1 MTTISQSTVIT
12 QKYISEYTGP
22 FTIDTPDVVISFGSE
37 IEVVNGISFI
47 ISADNVTIDGC
58 NNEVI
63 FNYSSDKDWSGFIRN
78 GAWAT
83 KSSGTAW
90 IADAQPTNGH
100 NNCIVRNMNI
110 TMLKSHD
117 ATPNEAVT
125 RRFVFGHYY
134 GLNANN
140 NVIENIHVR
149 IPDATN
155 SISVLPNHPIFIGAY
170 LACVSDNANTASVDI
185 SNCTIT
191 GLSTI
196 NYIIHGVLMSK
207 GCGNVLSSGGI
218 SHPIGTAHYT
228 TNIDYPSNGN
238 YSNSSINITNCHVTA
253 ARGSYIHCNHSGKY
267 GAGIIVG
274 DFAGGTIRL
283 NNCSAENFY
292 QSEIHGTLLWAYV
305 QDTGGMIIGPFA
317 YADISMND
325 CHGRYVG
332 YDHYVWHYDHRGVS
346 LIGNSFNGILNVNN
360 CSHYSHACTFKGG
373 IVGARSGDR
382 EPNTIIN
389 VENTVFNG
397 QAVMGSGGII
407 GPFCDASAVTIQR
420 CSVRVVILDNTNNT
434 NRGDN
439 RGNYSRTSNTNVG
452 ATVTDVAPYASG
464 GLVGSHCSPVTLTID
479 ECYIEGYCY
488 NLDGYIRQYTGG
500 LIGAQLQ
507 AHRQGTTTITNCGS
521 TLTINRNITDPL
533 KMKYNRDLNTM
544 GAYIGG
550 VISSNATIDIS
561 NCYYYDKRNT
571 DLYPNY
577 LNWYDNTTNYTGGT
591 TSATIRITKSYKAN
605 RATWSNIAAYT
616 SMNLTSIQDIS
627 GTSGYLEAPGTG
639 IKFVTVT
646 DRDTVPFVP
655 AFVIDNQPT
664 EIDQAKWERLVKLYF
679 GDGNEALGVANI
691 LLTTITGGHYYS
703 PSNCPIPIY
712 KSIRFTENVKDI
724 DKGLLITP
732 YTTTIS
738 ATGILLAESNI
749 YLDCR
754 ADNITIDGCNN
765 TFTYHGVTNEQTT
778 AFLVNNSQVSNTIS
792 GRHSFTNIH
801 IKNLTLDTGTRFL
814 NSDSFLTGN
823 YFSVEGAH
831 NYITGVHI
839 IGDINASA
847 FNHTNTNSSITETNT
862 TQLPAAGFLGNYYN
876 VNNGTI
882 DLSDCSFHRAFSDER
897 YTRYSQHFS
906 AAFGARNYDVGVT
919 TKTPGTIN
927 MYNCR
932 NFGQHLMENN
942 SPWNGRDNGG
952 FLYTAGG
959 NINMERCYGTCD
971 LQNTNNSVEATTL
984 GGLISDA
991 NDFYETPCNINLH
1004 QCAFYGSIGADN
1016 ASPLNSGSGGLI
1028 GPGCNV
1034 SSIRITECFT
1044 TGYISSYGG
1053 GFIGKNCGNNSNTTI
1068 DISNSYTLGSVQDI
1082 GTNASSTNAGLL
1094 IGDDIRLGSSGS
1106 LTIHNCYT
1114 DGYIWNNNINII
1126 TPYNPATGSFT
1137 KTDIYNSLHNWSTS
1151 NAKAALVNVQDW
1163 SQGQTLSAE
1172 TVFVNT
1178 APAGHNQRFELKWVI
1193 EDQKTT
1199 IDQATFNEIKGKF
1212 PYRIYKDVT
1221 FTEGVIID
1229 RDAISA
1235 NTWSNRIVNTR
1246 PQKNYNQ
1253 RKYRDMYFEICA
1265 PNITVDGCN
1274 NIITINNSPR
1284 YSGLFM
1290 NGLFGIDN
1298 HNTSNNA
1305 VLLQTP
1311 ELVLHE
1317 SVYNDFSNNILHK
1330 YGEYPLAPHYIRDG
1344 VYADNTNYANN
1355 YRMMD
1360 HGLGFDNCTLKN
1372 IKVVPA
1378 GSGPHAQEG
1387 QADNIFS
1394 ADYATSIG
1402 AQSYVSNSNYSTT
1415 CGLYSYSGNGWLTSR
1430 CFGYNATGN
1439 KIENCHVMTTG
1450 VDGNNADNLSGRW
1463 STWTYGTPT
1472 GASTNDANTPKV
1484 SGGMFGSHS
1493 FTFGAEAV
1501 IDGCSYSFT
1510 NNYGNIN
1517 ECGAILGSRAGNL
1530 STVTI
1535 KNTNVYCNGAIAGQP
1550 MIGWYGAM
1558 KCNLDISNCHVIVK
1572 ETKVKWGPL
1581 IFATEITGS
1590 YSKITLTNVSAH
1602 VPFLTTNSGLIGSG
1616 SCTYSDI
1623 SFNNCHVSGNFS
1635 DSNGSGFCNGTCEN
1649 AKLLFND
1656 CSFKENGHEK
1666 YDQVSSAGFIGKT
1679 ASVNSLEFNRCSVDM
1694 EYLYDNA
1701 GGFIAD
1707 ECYSNRTTFTDCF
1720 SKVTNASINYTNK
1733 EMGGFIGMKFNN
1745 THDGIKNKTTLEFT
1759 NCIAYDKRTN
1769 IFTERAGA
1777 FIGHVNNENQEYI
1790 DITFNNCFTNTVA
1803 ASETIGSSHP
1813 FVAYWDPEFITFNN
1827 VYYPDTHHTGDV
1839 GADNDEGEYEH
1850 PIWND
1855 SIASANLLHIED
1867 YNDNN
1872 VYANDTVFVRVHEGE
1887 PYVLK
1892 WFLVNIVNQTKKDS
1906 TLQIMKKLYFRDPS
1920 ASRYHEGGTIT
1931 MTGSDMGIASKGGLA
1946 LEAEKRLTIS
1956 AEEKM
1961 MLSFAGLRN
1970 EYYRTG
1976 NAYIK
1981 CSWFQADTRLFEIS
1995 LAGATVTSSSYYS
2008 GTFTGQHLCMFKDF
2022 DQEIHRGL
2030 IAIPTQNIV
2039 NLNGSLKPS
2048 ITETLPILTLS
2059 TKQKDKK
2066 AFGVISN
2073 IEDGDSYNQR
2083 NVHINIPMKKTFKN
2097 ERRVFVNSIGEGA
2110 IWVSNVNGPLE
2121 SGDYITTAVIP
2132 GYGMK
2137 QDDDLL
2143 HSYSVAKATMDC
2155 DFSIEKEPVK
2165 KLKTSEANNS
2175 TLEFDSNGELQYETV
2190 METKTYDV
2198 SENIMK
2204 DINNRELIL
2213 DGSNNIVNS
2222 SAVIIA
2228 SKNTDGNVVDL
2239 CGNILANDSSGNTLD
2254 ICGNIFI
2261 QNSTNVYAHVETVTA
2276 MDYKY
2281 ETRFID
2287 ISGAVLTED
2296 EYNTHI
2302 SNGIDA
2308 YIACFIGCTYHCG

>member
-12 QKYISEYTGP
+12 QKYISEYDGP
-22 FTIDTPDVVISFGSE
+22 FTIDTSGVVISFGSE

-47 ISADNVTIDGC
+47 INADNVTIDGC

-63 FNYSSDKDWSGFIRN
+63 FNYSSDANWSGFIRN

-90 IADAQPTNGH
+90 TADEDPTDGH

-110 TMLKSHD
+110 TMLRKS
-117 ATPNEAVT
+117 TSVST
-125 RRFVFGHYY
+125 KRFVFGHYY

-149 IPDATN
+149 IPDATDN
-155 SISVLPNHPIFIGAY
+155 IDALPEHPIFIGAY
-170 LACVSDNANTASVDI
+170 LACVSNNANTASVDI

-196 NYIIHGVLMSK
+196 LDVVHGVLMSK
-207 GCGNVLSSGGI
+207 GCGNVLNAGGI
-218 SHPIGTAHYT
+218 SHPTGTNHYN
-228 TNIDYPSNGN
+228 TNIVYPSNGN

-253 ARGSYIHCNHSGKY
+253 ARGSYIDSHHTNKY

-283 NNCSAENFY
+283 NNCSAENFR
-292 QSEIHGTLLWAYV
+292 QAISSPNGILWYYS

-325 CHGRYVG
+325 CHGRYTGDEPKVND
-332 YDHYVWHYDHRGVS
+332 YDYQGFS
-346 LIGNSFNGILNVNN
+346 FIGNSFNGILNVNN
-360 CSHYSHACTFKGG
+360 CSHYSHATGFKGG
-373 IVGARSGDR
+373 IVGAQSGDR

-389 VENTVFNG
+389 VKNTVFNG
-397 QAVMGSGGII
+397 QVILGSGGII

-420 CSVRVVILDNTNNT
+420 CSVRVLINDNIINT
-434 NRGDN
+434 TLNRGTSLL
-439 RGNYSRTSNTNVG
+439 NYPRTSNTNVG

-479 ECYIEGYCY
+479 ECYIEGYY
-488 NLDGYIRQYTGG
+488 YYQAGYQRQYTGG

-521 TLTINRNITDPL
+521 TLTINRGMTGAANE
-533 KMKYNRDLNTM
+533 KDLTTM

-550 VISSNATIDIS
+550 DISPNATIDIS

-571 DLYPNY
+571 DLSPNY
-577 LNWYDNTTNYTGGT
+577 LNWYDNTTDYNGGT
-591 TSATIRITKSYKAN
+591 TNAHITITNSYKAN
-605 RATWSNIAAYT
+605 RVTWSNSEAADTYMYLNT
-616 SMNLTSIQDIS
+616 SGLIQDIS

-679 GDGNEALGVANI
+679 GDGNEAVVGTQDTA
-691 LLTTITGGHYYS
+691 
-703 PSNCPIPIY
+703 NCPIPIY

-732 YTTTIS
+732 YTTTS
-738 ATGILLAESNI
+738 STTGSLLAESNI

-778 AFLVNNSQVSNTIS
+778 AFLVNNSQVSNTTS

-847 FNHTNTNSSITETNT
+847 FNHTNTNSDFGATNT
-862 TQLPAAGFLGNYYN
+862 TQIPAAGFLGNYYN

-882 DLSDCSFHRAFSDER
+882 DLSDCSFHRAFSDVR
-897 YTRYSQHFS
+897 DTKYSQHFS
-906 AAFGARNYDVGVT
+906 AAFGARNYDVGDT
-919 TKTPGTIN
+919 TKRPGTIN

-932 NFGQHLMENN
+932 NLGQHLMYN
-942 SPWNGRDNGG
+942 STWNGKDNGG

-971 LQNTNNSVEATTL
+971 LQNTNNVVQATTL

-1016 ASPLNSGSGGLI
+1016 GSTPLNSGSGGLI
-1028 GPGCNV
+1028 GPDCSL

-1068 DISNSYTLGSVQDI
+1068 DISNSYTLGSVQDV
-1082 GTNASSTNAGLL
+1082 GTNVSSTNAGLL
-1094 IGDDIRLGSSGS
+1094 IGNDIRLGSSGK

-1114 DGYIWNNNINII
+1114 DGYIWNNNANII

-1229 RDAISA
+1229 REAISA
-1235 NTWSNRIVNTR
+1235 NTWSNRIVNAR

-1330 YGEYPLAPHYIRDG
+1330 YGEYPLAPHYIQDG

-1378 GSGPHAQEG
+1378 GSGRYAREG
-1387 QADNIFS
+1387 YDNAFLY

-1450 VDGNNADNLSGRW
+1450 LQADGQY
-1463 STWTYGTPT
+1463 STWVIDDNV
-1472 GASTNDANTPKV
+1472 NDTNTPKV

-1656 CSFKENGHEK
+1656 CSFKENGHEH
-1666 YDQVSSAGFIGKT
+1666 YDKDSNAGFIGKT

-1720 SKVTNASINYTNK
+1720 SKVTNASINDTSK
-1733 EMGGFIGMKFNN
+1733 EMGGFIGMGFNN
-1745 THDGIKNKTTLEFT
+1745 THDGNKNKTTLEFT

-1769 IFTERAGA
+1769 IFSEEAGA
-1777 FIGHVNNENQEYI
+1777 FIGHNDNMNQEYI

-1803 ASETIGSSHP
+1803 ASAKIGSSHP
-1813 FVAYWDPEFITFNN
+1813 FVAYWDPDYITFNN
-1827 VYYPDTHHTGDV
+1827 VYYPDTHHTGRV
-1839 GADNDEGEYEH
+1839 GTTNDEGEYEH

-1970 EYYRTG
+1970 EYYRTEQVSI
-1976 NAYIK
+1976 N
-1981 CSWFQADTRLFEIS
+1981 CSWFQADQRLFEIS
-1995 LAGATVTSSSYYS
+1995 RANQTTEVGAHTSYLSS
-2008 GTFTGQHLCMFKDF
+2008 FTGQHLCMFKDF

-2175 TLEFDSNGELQYETV
+2175 TLEFDSNGELQYDTV